1 LKDLLEISGL
11 QWIYGFREEIQLKNV
26 YNVLKERGFIEQVS
40 DEDGVVE
47 LLSSPSTCY
56 IGFDPTASS
65 LHVGSLVPI
74 MALAH
79 LQNHGHRV
87 IAVVGGGTGMI
98 GDPSGKTEM
107 RRIMT
112 EDEINSN
119 AEVLKRQLANFIEF
133 SHNKALMLNNAD
145 WLKDLNYIEFLR
157 DVGRHFS
164 VNKMLAAESYR
175 QRLKTGLNFIE
186 FNYMLLQSYDF
197 LHLYME
203 FDCTLQ
209 LGGNDQWGN
218 ILAGVD
224 LIRRV
229 KDGHA
234 EAVTFP
240 LLATTSGDKMGKT
253 EGGAIWLDPEMTSP
267 YDYYQYWINVDDRD
281 VQRFTSLFTFL
292 PMDEVRSISDLEGAE
307 LRKAKERLAYEA
319 TRICHGE
326 QEADKAREASAAL
339 FRGES
344 GDDGAAPSHN
354 VAMEEL
360 RRGIPAFILFAD
372 SGLVKSRSGARR
384 LISQGGAYLN
394 GKRVKK
400 FDRIISED
408 DLVDGTI
415 QLRAG
420 KKRFVRVVTDG

>member
-1 LKDLLEISGL
+1 MN
-11 QWIYGFREEIQLKNV
+11 NV
-26 YNVLKERGFIEQVS
+26 YHILKERGFIEQVS
-40 DEDGVVE
+40 DEDSVVE
-47 LLSSPSTCY
+47 LLSRPATCY

-65 LHVGSLVPI
+65 FHVGSLVPI

-119 AEVLKRQLANFIEF
+119 AEGLKKQLANFIEF
-133 SHNKALMLNNAD
+133 SQDKALMLNNAN

-157 DVGRHFS
+157 DIGRHFS
-164 VNKMLAAESYR
+164 VNKMLSAESYR

-197 LHLYME
+197 LHLYRK

-224 LIRRV
+224 LIRRAV
-229 KDGHA
+229 NGHA

-240 LLATTSGDKMGKT
+240 LLTTASGAKMGKT

-292 PMDEVRSISDLEGAE
+292 PMEEVKSILDLEGAE
-307 LRKAKERLAYEA
+307 LRGAKERLAYEA
-319 TRICHGE
+319 TRTCHGAE
-326 QEADKAREASAAL
+326 EADKAREASMAL

-344 GDDGAAPSHN
+344 GDDGAAPAYS
-354 VAMEEL
+354 VALEKL
-360 RRGIPAFILFAD
+360 RQGIPAFILFSD
-372 SGLVKSRSGARR
+372 SGLVKSRSEARR

-394 GKRVKK
+394 GERLKE

-408 DLVDGTI
+408 DLRDGTI

-420 KKRFVRVVTDG
+420 KKRFIRVVTDS